1 MKGIFYSAITI
12 LFVAPILVVAFVY
25 VNSLDTY
32 SKIDTSKTV
41 GDKVASYSKSVNSD
55 LPRAMK
61 IISRRSID
69 TNLNY
74 IDLTGVPL
82 DNAEARISETIH
94 NGTVFGNSTVVNNF
108 TITNWANSITAKGSS
123 YGFATNVSVIG
134 VNITPLDSYHV
145 LVHTVV
151 SVNVTDVTSSTN
163 LYRIYSVGI
172 PISIEGLLDPLYTLN
187 TNGLLKR
194 VIQSPNIT
202 VYGVANFDNAVF
214 YEYYMPSI
222 AGPSFLDRM
231 EGRLSSKYAVQ
242 GIGLESVVYL
252 PELQAAGLTIKSG
265 QNTFDY
271 LYFSNLSQS
280 GQSVNGTAYAW
291 VQANSGQA
299 ATYGLTLI

>member
-108 TITNWANSITAKGSS
+108 TITI
-123 YGFATNVSVIG
+123 V
-134 VNITPLDSYHV
+134 
-145 LVHTVV
+145 
-151 SVNVTDVTSSTN
+151 
-163 LYRIYSVGI
+163 
-172 PISIEGLLDPLYTLN
+172 
-187 TNGLLKR
+187 
-194 VIQSPNIT
+194 
-202 VYGVANFDNAVF
+202 
-214 YEYYMPSI
+214 
-222 AGPSFLDRM
+222 
-231 EGRLSSKYAVQ
+231 
-242 GIGLESVVYL
+242 
-252 PELQAAGLTIKSG
+252 
-265 QNTFDY
+265 
-271 LYFSNLSQS
+271 
-280 GQSVNGTAYAW
+280 
-291 VQANSGQA
+291 
-299 ATYGLTLI
+299 